1 MRVVLDT
8 DVLVSALRSS
18 LGASYA
24 LVSMLPPPQFEIAL
38 SVPLYLEYQDVLTR
52 PEHMTGAASRDQIL
66 AFLRYLAGIAMPQE
80 IFFLWRPWLSD
91 PKDEMVLELAVAARC
106 QYIVTYNL
114 KDFRNIDS
122 FGTVVITPPDFLHLL
137 RSRKV

>member
-8 DVLVSALRSS
+8 NVLVAALRSK

-24 LVSMLPPPQFEIAL
+24 LVSSLPSPQFEIAL

-52 PEHMTGAASRDQIL
+52 PEHRPAGISGEQIL
-66 AFLRYLAGIAMPQE
+66 GFLRYLASLSVHQD
-80 IFFLWRPWLSD
+80 IFFLWRPWLKD

-106 QYIVTYNL
+106 QYIVTYNV
-114 KDFRNIDS
+114 KDFRNIES
-122 FGTVVITPPDFLHLL
+122 FGVAVITPPSFLQML
-137 RSRKV
+137 RSTK